1 MAARVQFYYILILA
15 PPGSEDPF
23 AAISRILNNFSKII
37 IGNNSFDVVSYEA
50 PKRVILAPE
59 KTIMGQLVCN

>member
-1 MAARVQFYYILILA
+1 MIYVLA

-23 AAISRILNNFSKII
+23 AAISGILNNFSKIK

-50 PKRVILAPE
+50 PK
-59 KTIMGQLVCN
+59 